1 MLTIEMAIAAPTCI
15 PVNGSI
21 TDSINGL
28 AISGV
33 YVRNASNI
41 SAAATADTTDTTGT
55 DGFFNFTCMFEDEV
69 VGATSA
75 ADRKIWLNASGYTEK
90 VIVLNLTVTNAS
102 YFGTTPGIANAVM
115 TPITPVNGAVT
126 VSSIT
131 KNSATV
137 AWTTTMADDNVSN
150 SWADQRLIIMASGV
164 PNITQAWTNSTLVN
178 SYSLSNLMSNQKYT
192 YYALAYNTKRN
203 TITDQDTSTFTTL
216 KAGVASSW
224 TPEPVTTAASKKSV
238 LDVVAGGE
246 KTTGQRNI
254 IIVAVVAIICIIVY
268 FGYYVQS
275 GKSGGKQ
282 RRR

>member
-41 SAAATADTTDTTGT
+41 SAAATADTTDTTGA
-55 DGFFNFTCMFEDEV
+55 DGFFNFTCMFEDEIA
-69 VGATSA
+69 GPGPA
-75 ADRKIWLNASGYTEK
+75 ADRRLWMNASGYTEK
-90 VIVLNLTVTNAS
+90 VIVLNLSVTNAS
-102 YFGTTPGIANAVM
+102 YFGTTPGITAAKM

-150 SWADQRLIIMASGV
+150 SYADQILVIMASGV
-164 PNITQAWTNSTLVN
+164 PNLTQAWTNSTLVN
-178 SYSLSNLMSNQKYT
+178 SYALSNLVSNQKYT
-192 YYALAYNTKRN
+192 YYAIAYNTKRN
-203 TITDQDTSTFTTL
+203 AITDQDSSTFTTL

-224 TPEPVTTAASKKSV
+224 TPEPVATAAPKKSV
-238 LDVVAGGE
+238 LDIVTGDK

-254 IIVAVVAIICIIVY
+254 IIVAVAAIIGIIAY
-268 FGYYVQS
+268 FGYFAQ
-275 GKSGGKQ
+275 SGGKQ